1 MSNLI
6 LSEIWIYPVKS
17 LGGIRL
23 PAAKVMEK
31 GLKYD
36 RRWMLIDDKNQFMTQ
51 RVHHQMALFKPSI
64 DEEQLTIRFK
74 QESIAIPFNHPL
86 IEVPLESTIWDDTV
100 IAFEV
105 HNEYSKWFSDRL
117 GINCKLVAFPE
128 SNSRPID
135 VRYRVNDAHVSLA
148 DAYPFLIIG
157 QSSLDDLNS
166 RLTEPVPMNRFRPNL
181 VFTGGQPYEE
191 DEWKNFTIGNNRF
204 VGVKNCARCAMPTV
218 NQDTAEKGREPLL
231 TLSKYRRQGDKILFG
246 QNVIA
251 TDHYEIH
258 EGNTITLH

>member
-1 MSNLI
+1 
-6 LSEIWIYPVKS
+6 
-17 LGGIRL
+17 
-23 PAAKVMEK
+23 
-31 GLKYD
+31 
-36 RRWMLIDDKNQFMTQ
+36 MTQ
-51 RVHHQMALFKPSI
+51 RVHHKMALFKQSI
-64 DEEQLTIRFK
+64 DTEKLTIKFGEDRLD
-74 QESIAIPFNHPL
+74 IPFSHSL
-86 IEVPLESTIWDDTV
+86 IEVPLESKIWDDTV
-100 IAFEV
+100 TTFEV
-105 HNEYSKWFSDRL
+105 NKEYSAWFSERL

-128 SNSRPID
+128 TSPRPID
-135 VRYRVNDAHVSLA
+135 ERYRVNDAHVGLA

-166 RLTEPVPMNRFRPNL
+166 RLAEAVPMNRFRPNL

-191 DEWKNFTIGNNRF
+191 EEWRDFTVGSNRF
-204 VGVKNCARCAMPTV
+204 VGVKKCARCVLTTV

-258 EGNTITLH
+258 EGDTITLH